1 MQHQSNPFQ
10 QNKPFMQ
17 TTPATPVSK
26 NHSAHELLD
35 THALLSGI
43 VNTLNEFL
51 LFEQYIQDPE
61 LKNILQRQ
69 RQFITDQYNIMVES
83 VKTGQEPSR
92 PTGTYQMQISNE
104 VQYGLTPS
112 QPATP
117 GQDLSRLDDKCISG
131 LMMTCM
137 KNLSG
142 MMTTAAS
149 ECTNPVVRRV
159 LQDSI
164 PNWLEMAYELFL
176 YQNHKGYYQ
185 VPQFTDRDMQI
196 LQTAFAPVAGM
207 QQNGNM
213 IQ

>member
-1 MQHQSNPFQ
+1 MHHQSNQFE
-10 QNKPFMQ
+10 QNKTFSE
-17 TTPATPVSK
+17 ATQAHPVSK

-43 VNTLNEFL
+43 VNALNEYL
-51 LFEQYIQDPE
+51 LFEQYIKDPE
-61 LKNILQRQ
+61 LKNILLRQ

-83 VKTGQEPSR
+83 IKTGQEPSH

-112 QPATP
+112 QPSAP
-117 GQDLSRLDDKCISG
+117 SQNLSQLDDKCISG
-131 LMMTCM
+131 FMMSCM
-137 KNLSG
+137 KNLAG
-142 MMTTAAS
+142 TMTMAAS

-176 YQNHKGYYQ
+176 YQNHNGYYQ

-196 LQTAFAPVAGM
+196 LQNSFAPAAGM
-207 QQNGNM
+207 QPNGNM